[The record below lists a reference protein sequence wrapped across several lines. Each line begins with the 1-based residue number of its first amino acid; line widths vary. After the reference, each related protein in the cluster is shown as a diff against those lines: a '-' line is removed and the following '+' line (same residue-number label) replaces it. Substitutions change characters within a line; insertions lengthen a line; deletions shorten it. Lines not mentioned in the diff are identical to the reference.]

1 MSLFLGTAREKIT
14 PKIGTCLFGYRP
26 NIRST
31 SVEDDLNVT
40 AFYFKKDGT
49 EVVWISATVCL
60 LNTELISGARA
71 LISEQNG
78 IPVENI
84 IISATHTHSGPNT
97 SGMYGWGDIDTEYCE
112 SIFVPALLAV
122 SKKAMATPVEVEMGI
137 GIGNSDIGINRRE
150 IKIDGTIALGQNP
163 WGCYNPQMTVISF
176 RNKQHKPVA
185 NIVHYGMH
193 GTCAGTN
200 FEISRDWSGIMCDM
214 LEKDSGAIT
223 AFFTG
228 PEGDVGPRLSNG
240 KTLGDGDVAYVHEI
254 GNKAA
259 LDAVKIYKT
268 IKIYN
273 KDPKLSVMQSEMSI
287 PLEKRYSAEFCRGKI
302 KQYEGETV
310 NLKGGMRRYFEKVL
324 KSYEDG
330 YEDKIAKEVPHN
342 FLILGDVAIVTF
354 PYELFSEIGL
364 RISKFSPFPYT
375 LSIACTN
382 GSESY
387 FAAESDIC
395 RGGYEINSFLY
406 SGIQPFIK
414 NADLYLI
421 NETLKDLNKIHEEI

>member
-1 MSLFLGTAREKIT
+1 MSLLLGTARKNIT
-14 PKIGTCLFGYRP
+14 PEIGTCLFGYRP
-26 NIRST
+26 NLHST
-31 SVEDDLNVT
+31 SVEDDLNAT
-40 AFYFKKDGT
+40 AFYFKKEAD
-49 EVVWISATVCL
+49 EALWISVTVCL
-60 LNTELISGARA
+60 LNTELMNEVRA
-71 LISEQNG
+71 LIAEQTG
-78 IPVENI
+78 IPFENI

-97 SGMYGWGDIDTEYCE
+97 CGMYGWGDIDREYCE
-112 SIFVPALLAV
+112 SIFVPALLDVA
-122 SKKAMATPVEVEMGI
+122 KEATASPVEVEMGI

-150 IKIDGTIALGQNP
+150 LRIDGTIALGQNP

-176 RNKQHKPVA
+176 RNKEHKPVA

-240 KTLGDGDVAYVHEI
+240 KTVGEGDIAYVHEM

-268 IKIYN
+268 IRVYN
-273 KDPKLSVMQSEMSI
+273 GDPKFSVMQSEMSI
-287 PLEKRYSAEFCRGKI
+287 PLEKRYSVEFSQAMVK
-302 KQYEGETV
+302 KYEGETV
-310 NLKGGMRRYFEKVL
+310 NLKGGMRRYFERVL
-324 KSYEDG
+324 QSYDDG
-330 YEDKIAKEVPHN
+330 YEDKTAKEVPHN
-342 FLILGDVAIVTF
+342 FLVLGDVAIVTF

-364 RISKFSPFPYT
+364 RIAKFSPFPYT

-387 FAAESDIC
+387 FAAETDIC

-406 SGIQPFIK
+406 SGIQPFVK
-414 NADLYLI
+414 NADLYLVK
-421 NETLKDLNKIHEEI
+421 ETLKDLNRIYEEI